1 MPSFGSLVPAHWC
14 PQAPRRA
21 APPLARELAARVA
34 VADRAWGLQWTAV
47 VIRAQQRVGADHE
60 GARSGCRRSVDI
72 RARMIQR
79 WTSECIPDQAG

>member
-1 MPSFGSLVPAHWC
+1 MPSFGPLIPAHWG
-14 PQAPRRA
+14 PQSPRDA

-47 VIRAQQRVGADHE
+47 VIRAQQRVDADHQ
-60 GARSGCRRSVDI
+60 GARSGCHHSVDK